1 MLTDP
6 VEIEVTV
13 AVEQVQATV
22 LQQMLEDT
30 VASYASAFI
39 AHVRPPR
46 CHWLIERTPM
56 LARRGAL

>member
-1 MLTDP
+1 MFADP

-30 VASYASAFI
+30 VASYAYTFN
-39 AHVRPPR
+39 AH
-46 CHWLIERTPM
+46 
-56 LARRGAL
+56 A